1 MEATL
6 EKVRPLMRDVRVPQ
20 HYDKVFKDECVFT
33 FDTPFSENGLCVNLK
48 SWLGVGTD
56 MIGLDLQ
63 RSGGGGG
70 LYLLQ
75 QFRRVPKEKPA
86 DEPAAAEPTKLA
98 IGVQG
103 GFMVDDKWDVN
114 KAYSLLIVEASGDRV
129 TVPLPNQELPT
140 IVIQACDAIIAH
152 MGAKMME
159 DTTRWE
165 DDQELKDTKYAKD
178 LKQLPATKRIS
189 QNAADWKCEKYP
201 GSEKASENL
210 WLNLSD
216 GFIGGGRRFFDGSG
230 GTNGALEHFEEEQA
244 KGNFYPLC
252 VKLGTITPQGAD
264 VYSYAKDEDGMVKDP
279 NLAEHIAHWGIDI
292 MKMEKTAKTLA
303 EMEVD
308 LNQNYDWS
316 RICESGGELKRL
328 RGPGL
333 VGLKNLGNS
342 CYMNSSVQLLMG
354 LPEAKTR
361 YADADLAI
369 RKAAPGEV
377 STDLVAQVAKLNNGL
392 MCDRYGPPL
401 KEGDDEDD
409 PKLIVAPQMFRTL
422 IGRGHSEFSSNR
434 QQDAGEF
441 VGYFLDQLARQE
453 RMALGSRLESGKPLA
468 NLFEFAVEGRLE
480 QQSEAKGVLYSRQK
494 QNMLMLPIK
503 LEDAE
508 NLAEVTAYRSAQA
521 SVEEKDPKKPKTEGE
536 SEEPKPLIQL
546 AAALNRWAAP
556 EDGIEFRGAQ
566 ATKTTKLA
574 TMPRY
579 LMIQVNR
586 YSINEKWMPVK
597 IDCKVP
603 MPESV
608 SLEHLRGKGPQPG
621 ENELKDDGPAP
632 AATATTAAAVA
643 TVTAADAVPAAAI
656 GSPHDQQLRQKKHIH
671 RRYRERLKLK

>member
-1 MEATL
+1 
-6 EKVRPLMRDVRVPQ
+6 
-20 HYDKVFKDECVFT
+20 
-33 FDTPFSENGLCVNLK
+33 
-48 SWLGVGTD
+48 
-56 MIGLDLQ
+56 
-63 RSGGGGG
+63 
-70 LYLLQ
+70 
-75 QFRRVPKEKPA
+75 
-86 DEPAAAEPTKLA
+86 
-98 IGVQG
+98 
-103 GFMVDDKWDVN
+103 
-114 KAYSLLIVEASGDRV
+114 
-129 TVPLPNQELPT
+129 
-140 IVIQACDAIIAH
+140 
-152 MGAKMME
+152 
-159 DTTRWE
+159 
-165 DDQELKDTKYAKD
+165 
-178 LKQLPATKRIS
+178 
-189 QNAADWKCEKYP
+189 
-201 GSEKASENL
+201 
-210 WLNLSD
+210 
-216 GFIGGGRRFFDGSG
+216 
-230 GTNGALEHFEEEQA
+230 
-244 KGNFYPLC
+244 
-252 VKLGTITPQGAD
+252 
-264 VYSYAKDEDGMVKDP
+264 
-279 NLAEHIAHWGIDI
+279 
-292 MKMEKTAKTLA
+292 
-303 EMEVD
+303 
-308 LNQNYDWS
+308 
-316 RICESGGELKRL
+316 
-328 RGPGL
+328 
-333 VGLKNLGNS
+333 
-342 CYMNSSVQLLMG
+342 MG

-632 AATATTAAAVA
+632 AATAT
-643 TVTAADAVPAAAI
+643 PAAAGPEPDELTVAQLLSMGVPENAAKRACLAVQNAGPDMAASWYFEHMGDPDINDPLPAPGGGGGGGGGDAGGAAPDPNTVAELSSFGFAEAHVVAALKACNNSSERAADWLFSHADDLDGAVASLGGGDAGAGGGGGGSEDYDDGAGEYSLVGFISHI
-656 GSPHDQQLRQKKHIH
+656 GRHPSHGHYVCHARRGPGGEWVIFDDSKVALSESPPLDLGYIYLY
-671 RRYRERLKLK
+671 RRKDAA